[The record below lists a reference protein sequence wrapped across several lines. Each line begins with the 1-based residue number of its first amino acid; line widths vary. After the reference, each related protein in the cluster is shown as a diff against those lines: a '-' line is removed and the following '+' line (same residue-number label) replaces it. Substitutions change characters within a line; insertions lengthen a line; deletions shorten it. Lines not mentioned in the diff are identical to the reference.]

1 VPRVEPG
8 QQIPRSRDGGLD
20 VSQTDQD
27 VVARA
32 LDDARLGGIHKR
44 IFALIAAGYFVDVID
59 YVIFGSMIPI
69 MLRDHFAT
77 RGELALVGS
86 AQLFGL
92 ALGTFFQGQFTD
104 RIGRKATYQFN
115 LLLFGVATIV
125 AAFVPNAGWLALVRF
140 IAGLGL
146 GAEQPL
152 AFAYA
157 GEFAPKRLRGR
168 ILSFI
173 HFIGGALSWPVAA
186 LLALFLSNMFGW
198 RGIWICIGVG
208 ALIVFALRFT
218 LPESPRWLMT
228 RGRSREAFETLARM
242 KLPAVPTG
250 VTGRVTGAGR
260 DPFALVWR
268 QYAGRLVAA
277 MVAMSAFFCVTIGF
291 GTWLPNM
298 MSSKGFNITQSL
310 TYSFGM
316 MLAVPCASLFMMFA
330 LDRYGRK
337 RTATIAFV
345 AAGLM
350 AIVFALAVSNIELL
364 VVGFVMIFCYQ
375 IAGNTLQIFT
385 SEVFPTD
392 ARASGFGMAAGIGR
406 LATAGFIP
414 AIPWIQSQF
423 GFLAVFATIAF
434 MLCVAAVSINLVGP
448 ETKRRSLEEVA
459 SLETA
464 EGTRYAPQRGAEAA
478 WRRP

>member
-1 VPRVEPG
+1 M
-8 QQIPRSRDGGLD
+8 DLT
-20 VSQTDQD
+20 QTDQD
-27 VVARA
+27 IVGQA
-32 LDDARLGGIHKR
+32 LDDSPLTRIHKR
-44 IFALIAAGYFVDVID
+44 IFGLIAAGYFVDVLD

-69 MLRDHFAT
+69 MLRDNFAT

-104 RIGRKATYQFN
+104 RIGRKTTYQFN
-115 LLLFGVATIV
+115 LLLFGTATII
-125 AAFVPNAGWLALVRF
+125 AAFAPSALWLALLRF
-140 IAGLGL
+140 IAGIGL

-168 ILSFI
+168 ILAFI
-173 HFIGGALSWPVAA
+173 HFVGGALSWPVAA
-186 LLALFLSNMFGW
+186 LLTLFLSNVVGW
-198 RGIWICIGVG
+198 RAIWVCIGVG
-208 ALIVFALRFT
+208 ALIVFALRFS

-228 RGRSREAFETLARM
+228 QGRSREAFATLARM
-242 KLPAVPTG
+242 GVPAVQTGTPARPTL
-250 VTGRVTGAGR
+250 VKR
-260 DPFALVWR
+260 DPFVLVWR
-268 QYAGRLVAA
+268 LYAGRLIAA
-277 MVAMSAFFCVTIGF
+277 TIAMSAFFCVTIGF

-298 MSSKGFNITQSL
+298 MSAKGFNITQSL

-345 AAGLM
+345 AAGCM
-350 AIVFALAVSNIELL
+350 AIAFAMAVSNVELL
-364 VVGFVMIFCYQ
+364 VVGFIMIFCYQ
-375 IAGNTLQIFT
+375 VAGNTLQIFT
-385 SEVFPTD
+385 SEVFPTN
-392 ARASGFGMAAGIGR
+392 ARASGFGMAAGVGR

-423 GFLAVFATIAF
+423 GFLAVFATIATL
-434 MLCVAAVSINLVGP
+434 LCIAAISINLIGP
-448 ETKRRSLEEVA
+448 ETKQMALEAVA
-459 SLETA
+459 SA
-464 EGTRYAPQRGAEAA
+464 GDDAPLTSRSPSESATI
-478 WRRP
+478 RS

>member
-1 VPRVEPG
+1 M
-8 QQIPRSRDGGLD
+8 D
-20 VSQTDQD
+20 VQHTDQD
-27 VVARA
+27 VVTKT
-32 LDDARLGGIHKR
+32 LDDSPLTRIHKR
-44 IFALIAAGYFVDVID
+44 IFALIAAGYFIDVLD

-104 RIGRKATYQFN
+104 RIGRKTTYQFN
-115 LLLFGVATIV
+115 LLLFGTATIV
-125 AAFVPNAGWLALVRF
+125 AAFVPSALWLALVRF
-140 IAGLGL
+140 VAGIGL

-168 ILSFI
+168 ILAFI
-173 HFIGGALSWPVAA
+173 HFVGGALSWPVAA
-186 LLALFLSNMFGW
+186 LMTLFLSDIFGW
-198 RGIWICIGVG
+198 RAIWVVIGVG
-208 ALIVFALRFT
+208 ALVVFALRFS

-228 RGRSREAFETLARM
+228 QGRSREAFDTLARM
-242 KLPAVPTG
+242 GLPAVRTG
-250 VTGRVTGAGR
+250 SAARLTVTKR
-260 DPFALVWR
+260 DPFLLVWR
-268 QYAGRLVAA
+268 RYAGRLSAA
-277 MVAMSAFFCVTIGF
+277 TVAMSAFFCVTIGF

-298 MSSKGFNITQSL
+298 MSGKGFNITQSL

-337 RTATIAFV
+337 RTATIAFI
-345 AAGLM
+345 AAGCM
-350 AIVFALAVSNIELL
+350 AIAFSLAVSNVELL
-364 VVGFVMIFCYQ
+364 IVGFVMIFCYQ
-375 IAGNTLQIFT
+375 VAGNTMQIFT

-392 ARASGFGMAAGIGR
+392 ARASGFGMAAGVGR

-414 AIPWIQSQF
+414 AIPWIQVQF
-423 GFLAVFATIAF
+423 GFLAVFATIAAL
-434 MLCVAAVSINLVGP
+434 LCVAAISVNLIGP
-448 ETKRRSLEEVA
+448 ETKRRSLEEISPTDDVTQR
-459 SLETA
+459 SPA
-464 EGTRYAPQRGAEAA
+464 ERATVGS
-478 WRRP
+478 